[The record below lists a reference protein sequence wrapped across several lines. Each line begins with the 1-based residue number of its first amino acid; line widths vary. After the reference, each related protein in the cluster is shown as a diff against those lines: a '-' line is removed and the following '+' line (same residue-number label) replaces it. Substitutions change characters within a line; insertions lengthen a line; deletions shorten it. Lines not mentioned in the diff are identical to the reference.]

1 MCKGFYYKLQSLSPI
16 HNLDT
21 LQWDYLNEMKNKP
34 SNLVKYLRLFKKKK
48 MWMKL
53 TVNNASAQESVM
65 KTLVRVTLVSS

>member
-1 MCKGFYYKLQSLSPI
+1 
-16 HNLDT
+16 
-21 LQWDYLNEMKNKP
+21 MKNKP